1 MSSKYRSGRISVI
14 ASLPSRD
21 IFIRI
26 LRSANSPLGAIGA
39 SITNPSKSFKNFSF
53 SLNFAYFAGSN
64 FLKFTQPVEV
74 AGKDLATDKAQGLCP
89 LSALLIAIAG
99 LSLSLT
105 PQDKSSNSNPPP
117 TSPIGAPDL
126 NLACA
131 LSDRASH
138 HNPLLALSGKVLNPN
153 LSPAPF
159 RASVSRRSDTL
170 SGKLTASSANF
181 DPQISYEPSA

>member
-1 MSSKYRSGRISVI
+1 MSEKYRSGRISVI

-26 LRSANSPLGAIGA
+26 LRSANSSLGAIGA

-64 FLKFTQPVEV
+64 FLKFTQPIEV
-74 AGKDLATDKAQGLCP
+74 AGKDLAADKAQGLCP

-105 PQDKSSNSNPPP
+105 PQDKASNLNPLP
-117 TSPIGAPDL
+117 TSPVGAPDL

-131 LSDRASH
+131 PPDRVLR
-138 HNPLLALSGKVLNPN
+138 HNPLLAPLDKILNPN
-153 LSPAPF
+153 LSPTPF
-159 RASVSRRSDTL
+159 RASVSRRSDTPL
-170 SGKLTASSANF
+170 GKLTASPVNF
-181 DPQISYEPSA
+181 DPQISSEPRA